1 MPGFD
6 REHGA
11 FFLHAKNLQAGADT
25 VTDGMITDPVS
36 APPSTVWCSVSISV
50 IFHNRHCGCHGLLSV
65 GAGFSDRPFP
75 GTHDGTLAAVSY
87 QEQVL

>member
-36 APPSTVWCSVSISV
+36 APPSTVWCSASISV
-50 IFHNRHCGCHGLLSV
+50 IFHNRHCGCHV
-65 GAGFSDRPFP
+65 ARPEKHFAAFSDPAP
-75 GTHDGTLAAVSY
+75 
-87 QEQVL
+87 